1 MTRVPPDA
9 IARLRQSG
17 TFDAEWY
24 LQTYP
29 DVMQSGMDPAEHFLW
44 LGSRLGRKPGPT
56 SSIAMPGQGPSHVAG
71 TNART
76 HELDIL
82 FIDGTNGTSSTP
94 YRVTRIAKGLEAE
107 GWTVKCI
114 NRDDIPSLDEASMRP
129 RFALFFRSPFWEPC
143 IELVKRFKANGTI
156 IGFDIDDLVFDE
168 SVIPYIDG
176 YKELNEGDQV
186 AFMNGVSAYRTFILN
201 VDFCTAAT
209 SFLVDQ
215 MKMLGKPAY
224 RVRNAIS
231 AQNIDFFEQVD
242 IKRKGRPKPFVV
254 GYYSGTKTHQADFA
268 VAGPALTRFMAENPD
283 VVFRLA
289 GEFDLSQW
297 PELDRWQHVFTSDDV
312 RRVTKVGLMP
322 HDVMIRDH
330 LICDL
335 VIAPLEVGNPFCE
348 SKSELKFFEA
358 SLAKCPVIAS
368 STRTFI
374 EATDNGRLADVAT
387 TTEDWYRAFTSV
399 YNNYGFALRRAQQAF
414 NEVRKVYSQRFAA
427 NEALDAYEH
436 FASGSLSP
444 LSAIPD
450 ADVRAGNDA
459 DIAVLLPDFT
469 GPSGGHRKIFTVCQA
484 LEAAGYT
491 LKLYFYTGRE
501 PKLIKRDIKKFF
513 GELSAPVTAYQG
525 HVGSHSKVI
534 CTQWKTTYDARWL
547 NFDGDII
554 VFMQDYEPLFYPA
567 GSDYLRA
574 LIASRLGFD
583 VVCYGKWVSAKLKDE
598 LGISSKVIPFGL
610 DHSIYAPPSVE
621 PFRDIDI
628 LVYARPSQDRRCFD
642 LIAEGLAK
650 LKHQRPDIRICLFG
664 EAEYDDFGFEFTNFG
679 SIARLEELAELYHR
693 TKVGICFSPTNPSQ
707 LGYEMLACG
716 ANLIDIR
723 IKFSELNF
731 GGEDFVA
738 YTDGSPEDLC
748 RTCISLLDD
757 EPNRRQ
763 RQSMGYAYIRE
774 MPAEDRLGASFM
786 DAIDLPSKK
795 TKFGRRWAKG

>member
-1 MTRVPPDA
+1 MTRVHPDA
-9 IARLRQSG
+9 IVRLRQSG
-17 TFDAEWY
+17 TFDENWY
-24 LQTYP
+24 VQTYP
-29 DVMQSGMDPAEHFLW
+29 DVAQSGMDPAEHFLW
-44 LGSRLGRKPGPT
+44 LGARLGRRPSPSAPEPTAGYNVAHGPG
-56 SSIAMPGQGPSHVAG
+56 AKV
-71 TNART
+71 RT
-76 HELDIL
+76 HALDVL
-82 FIDGTNGTSSTP
+82 FVDGTNGTSSTP

-114 NRDDIPSLDEASMRP
+114 NRDDIPSLDEDSLRP
-129 RFALFFRSPFWEPC
+129 RFAIFFRSPYWEPC
-143 IELVKRFKANGTI
+143 IDLVSRLKANGAI

-168 SVIPYIDG
+168 SIIPYIDG
-176 YKELNEGDQV
+176 YRELNEADQA
-186 AFMNGVSAYRTFILN
+186 AFLNGVSAYRTFILN
-201 VDFCTAAT
+201 ADFCTAAT

-215 MKMLGKPAY
+215 IKMLGKPAY

-231 AQNIDFFEQVD
+231 SENIQFFEQID

-268 VAGPALTRFMAENPD
+268 VAAPALIRLMTENPD

-289 GEFDLSQW
+289 GEFDLGQW
-297 PELDRWQHVFTSDDV
+297 PELDRWQHVFTSEDV

-348 SKSELKFFEA
+348 AKSELKFFEA

-368 STRTFI
+368 ATQTFI
-374 EATDNGRLADVAT
+374 EATENGRLANVAAT
-387 TTEDWYRAFTSV
+387 TEEWYQAFTSV
-399 YNNYGFALRRAQQAF
+399 YSDYGFAIKRAQHAF
-414 NEVRKVYSQRFAA
+414 DEVRRVYSQRFAA
-427 NEALDAYEH
+427 NEALASYEH
-436 FASGSLSP
+436 FASGNMIP
-444 LSAIPD
+444 LADIPN
-450 ADVRAGNDA
+450 ADEAAGNDA

-484 LEAAGYT
+484 LEAAGYS
-491 LKLYFYTGRE
+491 LKLYFYTGRDT
-501 PKLIKRDIKKFF
+501 KFIKRDIKSYF
-513 GELSAPVTAYQG
+513 GDLRAPVSAYRG
-525 HVGSHSKVI
+525 HVGSHSKII

-547 NFDGDII
+547 DFDGEII

-574 LIASRLGFD
+574 LIASRLGFN
-583 VVCYGKWVSAKLKDE
+583 VVCYGHWVAAKLKDE
-598 LGISSKVIPFGL
+598 LGVDSKVIPFGL
-610 DHSIYAPPSVE
+610 DHSIYAAPAIE
-621 PFRDIDI
+621 AHRDIDI

-650 LKHQRPDIRICLFG
+650 LKRQRPDVRICLFG
-664 EAEYDDFGFEFTNFG
+664 ENQYDDFGFEFTNLG
-679 SIARLEELAELYHR
+679 SIARLEELAALYHR

-716 ANLIDIR
+716 AALIDVR

-731 GGEDFVA
+731 GSEDFVA

-748 RTCISLLDD
+748 QTCISLLDD
-757 EPNRRQ
+757 EADRRH
-763 RQSMGYAYIRE
+763 RQSMGYSFIQA
-774 MPAEDRLGASFM
+774 MPAEDRLGVSFM
-786 DAIDLPSKK
+786 DAIDLAPRK
-795 TKFGRRWAKG
+795 TGIGQSQPKV

>member
-1 MTRVPPDA
+1 MTRVPLDA

-17 TFDAEWY
+17 TFDVDWY

-29 DVMQSGMDPAEHFLW
+29 DVAQCGMDPAEHFLW
-44 LGSRLGRKPGPT
+44 LGARLGRRPGPDA
-56 SSIAMPGQGPSHVAG
+56 SIGMAAVDLEFIPGASVG
-71 TNART
+71 TRA
-76 HELDIL
+76 LDVL

-94 YRVTRIAKGLEAE
+94 YRVTRIADGLEAE

-114 NRDDIPSLDEASMRP
+114 DRDDIPLLDEASMRP
-129 RFALFFRSPFWEPC
+129 RFAMFFRSPFWEPC
-143 IELVKRFKANGTI
+143 IELVARLKANGTI

-168 SVIPYIDG
+168 SIIPYIDG
-176 YKELNEGDQV
+176 YKELNEADQA
-186 AFMNGVSAYRTFILN
+186 AFMNGVSAYRTFIMN

-209 SFLVDQ
+209 SFLVDE
-215 MKMLGKPAY
+215 MKKLGKPAY

-231 AQNIDFFEQVD
+231 SQNIEFFEKVD
-242 IKRKGRPKPFVV
+242 IKRKGRPKPFII

-268 VAGPALTRFMAENPD
+268 VAGPALIRFMTENPE

-289 GEFDLSQW
+289 GEFDLAQW
-297 PELDRWQHVFTSDDV
+297 PELDRWQHVFTSSDV

-368 STRTFI
+368 ATRTFV

-387 TTEDWYRAFTSV
+387 TTDDWYQAFTST
-399 YNNYGFALRRAQQAF
+399 YNNYGYALKRAQHAF
-414 NEVRKVYSQRFAA
+414 DEVRKVYSQRFAA
-427 NEALDAYEH
+427 NEALDAYKH
-436 FASGSLSP
+436 FASGSLIP
-444 LSAIPD
+444 LSEIAASD
-450 ADVRAGNDA
+450 ETAGNDA

-469 GPSGGHRKIFTVCQA
+469 GPSGGHRKIFTICQA
-484 LEAAGYT
+484 LEAAGHS

-501 PKLIKRDIKKFF
+501 PKVIKRDIARFF
-513 GELSAPVTAYQG
+513 GELKAPVAAYRG

-547 NFDGDII
+547 KFDGDII

-567 GSDYLRA
+567 GSDHLRA

-583 VVCYGKWVSAKLKDE
+583 VVCYGHWVAAKLKDE
-598 LGISSKVIPFGL
+598 LGVGSKVIPFGL
-610 DHSIYAPPSVE
+610 DHAIYAPPAVE
-621 PFRDIDI
+621 PYRDIDI

-650 LKHQRPDIRICLFG
+650 LKQQRPEIRICLFG
-664 EAEYDDFGFEFTNFG
+664 ENEYEDFGFEFTNFG
-679 SIARLEELAELYHR
+679 SIVRLEELAKLYHR
-693 TKVGICFSPTNPSQ
+693 TKLGICFSPTNPSQ

-716 ANLIDIR
+716 ANLIDVR

-731 GGEDFVA
+731 SGEEFVA

-748 RTCISLLDD
+748 GTCISLLDD
-757 EPNRRQ
+757 EADRRQ
-763 RQSMGYAYIRE
+763 RQSMGYRFIQA
-774 MPAEDRLGASFM
+774 MPAEDRLGAAFM
-786 DAIDLPSKK
+786 DAIDLSPKK
-795 TKFGRRWAKG
+795 ARFGKSWAKG

>member
-1 MTRVPPDA
+1 MTRVLPEA

-17 TFDAEWY
+17 TFDESWY

-29 DVMQSGMDPAEHFLW
+29 DVLQSGMDPAEHFLW
-44 LGSRLGRKPGPT
+44 LGARLGRRPGPSLSGT
-56 SSIAMPGQGPSHVAG
+56 ATGQSRAHAPGAR
-71 TNART
+71 ART
-76 HELDIL
+76 HALDIL

-94 YRVTRIAKGLEAE
+94 YRVTRIANGLEAD

-114 NRDDIPSLDEASMRP
+114 NRDDIPSLDEDSMRP
-129 RFALFFRSPFWEPC
+129 RFAMFFRSPFWEPC
-143 IELVKRFKANGTI
+143 IELVKRLKANGTI

-168 SVIPYIDG
+168 SVVPYIDG
-176 YKELNEGDQV
+176 YRELNEADQV
-186 AFMNGVSAYRTFILN
+186 AFMNGVFAYRTFILN

-215 MKMLGKPAY
+215 IKMLGKPAY

-231 AQNIDFFEQVD
+231 SQNIEFFEQVD
-242 IKRKGRPKPFVV
+242 IRRKGRPKPFII

-268 VAGPALTRFMAENPD
+268 VAAPALIRFMTENPD

-289 GEFDLSQW
+289 GEFDLAQW

-368 STRTFI
+368 STRTFV
-374 EATDNGRLADVAT
+374 EATGNGRFADVAET
-387 TTEDWYRAFTSV
+387 TDDWYRAFTSI
-399 YNNYGFALRRAQQAF
+399 YNNYPFALKRAQHAF
-414 NEVRKVYSQRFAA
+414 DEVRRVYSQRFAS
-427 NEALDAYEH
+427 NEALAAYEH
-436 FASGSLSP
+436 FASGSIMP
-444 LSAIPD
+444 LSDMPD
-450 ADVRAGNDA
+450 SDEAAGRNA

-484 LEAAGYT
+484 LEAAGYS

-501 PKLIKRDIKKFF
+501 PKLIKRDIAKFF
-513 GELSAPVTAYQG
+513 GELQAPVMAYRG
-525 HVGSHSKVI
+525 HIGSHSKVI

-547 NFDGDII
+547 KFDGEII

-574 LIASRLGFD
+574 LIASRLGFK

-598 LGISSKVIPFGL
+598 LGISSTVIPFGL
-610 DHSIYAPPSVE
+610 DHSIYAPPRVE
-621 PFRDIDI
+621 PQRDIDI

-650 LKHQRPDIRICLFG
+650 LKQQRPDIRICLFG
-664 EAEYDDFGFEFTNFG
+664 ENEYDDFGFEFTNFG
-679 SIARLEELAELYHR
+679 SISRLEELAELYHR

-716 ANLIDIR
+716 ANLIDVR

-731 GGEDFVA
+731 GGEGFVT

-748 RTCISLLDD
+748 RRCISLLDD
-757 EPNRRQ
+757 ETNRRQ
-763 RQSMGYAYIRE
+763 RQTMGYDFIQA

-786 DAIDLPSKK
+786 DAVDLAPKK
-795 TKFGRRWAKG
+795 TGSGRDRSRD